1 MIPAI
6 GAPAPDFELTWRV
19 GEPPIRRSSWQEG
32 RPLVLLF
39 YPLAFSPVCTDE
51 LCAVRDDGSRWEH
64 LDARILG
71 VSVDSPWVNA
81 RFADEL
87 GVEFPLLSDFNR
99 EVAAAYGVLND
110 DYWGMRGVSDRAV
123 FVIDAAGAVVW
134 AWHSPD
140 DSVLPDLGDIQAAV
154 KRASATPRT
163 GASEGG

>member
-1 MIPAI
+1 MTPAI
-6 GAPAPDFELTWRV
+6 GSPAPDFELTWRV
-19 GEPPIRRSSWQEG
+19 GEPAIRRSTWQQG

-51 LCAVRDDGSRWEH
+51 LCAVRDDGARWTE

-87 GVEFPLLSDFNR
+87 GLDFPLLSDFNR

-110 DYWGMRGVSDRAV
+110 DYWGMRGVSDRAA
-123 FVIDAAGAVVW
+123 FVIDASGTVVW

-140 DSVLPDLGDIQAAV
+140 DSVLPDLEAIRAV
-154 KRASATPRT
+154 VTEASRPVR
-163 GASEGG
+163 